1 MGCKGVTKMGLFG
14 DIFEDDDFEISSEEE
29 EIELEFE
36 VVDKDDEWFDGKKQ
50 KGATWDTGRKPDIWN
65 ADEPWTCD
73 DDCDPK
79 SDCGGCSS
87 DSSKKNFD
95 MDDFFS

>member
-1 MGCKGVTKMGLFG
+1 MGYKGVKIMGLFG

-29 EIELEFE
+29 EIELELE
-36 VVDKDDEWFDGKKQ
+36 EDIDDWGTPKKSR
-50 KGATWDTGRKPDIWN
+50 GATWDTGNKPDIWN

-79 SDCGGCSS
+79 CVGGDCGP
-87 DSSKKNFD
+87 DTAKKSFD
-95 MDDFFS
+95 VDDFFS